1 MSRNEGNQ
9 TSSWK
14 TYIALSNIQCS
25 ISVTYVTT
33 SNNVHL
39 PLVIV
44 IANNLFHTYITLKL

>member
-14 TYIALSNIQCS
+14 TYIALSYIQCS